1 MTDHHDL
8 PPLTGASSPEAV
20 FAALEL
26 AVRRRLPGRL
36 HGDHHGLRLGS
47 GSDPEEV
54 VKYTPGEDDVRRIDW
69 NVTARAG
76 GEPHV
81 WRPLAEHELETW
93 VLVDATPSMEFG
105 TVSLEKRHLAAGAT
119 AAVALL
125 TQGPGN
131 RLGTVHLTAQGL
143 RWTAPVPSRVAAHRA
158 LKRPG
163 GGVSTGSTNEKPTPA
178 DLAGAI
184 TALTAR
190 HRRPGVRVVV
200 SDFVEPDGR
209 TERPFPWE
217 KPLRRMAAVHETLV
231 VEVVDPRELELPDV
245 GAVTL
250 VDPESGHRRE
260 VWTSD
265 RRLRRDYAEAV
276 AAHRDAV
283 AAAVRS
289 SRAGHVLLRTDRD
302 WVRDLA
308 RHVVGPL
315 RHGRARDA
323 VRQTPSG
330 HVR

>member
-8 PPLTGASSPEAV
+8 PPLTGGTSPEAV

-36 HGDHHGLRLGS
+36 HGDHQGLRLGS
-47 GSDPEEV
+47 GSEPEEV

-69 NVTARAG
+69 NVTARAA

-81 WRPLAEHELETW
+81 WRPLAEHEVEAW

-105 TVSLEKRHLAAGAT
+105 TVELEKRHLAAGAT

-125 TQGPGN
+125 TSGPGN
-131 RLGTVHLTAQGL
+131 RLGTVHLTSHGL
-143 RWTAPVPSRVAAHRA
+143 RWTAPLPSRVAAHRA
-158 LKRPG
+158 LRRITAPDP
-163 GGVSTGSTNEKPTPA
+163 TPATNPA
-178 DLAGAI
+178 DLASAI
-184 TALTAR
+184 AALSAR

-209 TERPFPWE
+209 TDRPFPWE

-265 RRLRRDYAEAV
+265 RTLRRAYAEAM
-276 AAHRDAV
+276 ASHREAV

-289 SRAGHVLLRTDRD
+289 ARAGHVLLRTDRD

-323 VRQTPSG
+323 VRQPPAG
-330 HVR
+330 RA